1 MRKVDAPKEYAES
14 LAQSCRSLL
23 ALLVQAKAKL
33 VEEAQSNAPGVGQRV
48 LFVVEDVFDV
58 LSRSSVEVA
67 EKLSEQHKLT
77 AKDSLKAQSVVSE
90 MKMATM
96 RKANSVQAGNQ
107 AAEMEATFNRK
118 LDERVQELLGAGGAE
133 LYKALKTIEGLKE
146 ELNEEK
152 LKRQG
157 DQGQLLMFKNMLQ
170 TEQAR
175 MVTLEEEAATEREAA
190 SAHVLEIRKCL
201 ALLDVPLDAEAE
213 ATGRL
218 VRWPSVNVLAYHF
231 PMIADEGRNQAFDL
245 ALTQAVAR
253 FKERHGGTPPR
264 VLDIGSGSGLLA
276 MMAARAGAMEVRGC
290 SV

>member
-1 MRKVDAPKEYAES
+1 
-14 LAQSCRSLL
+14 
-23 ALLVQAKAKL
+23 
-33 VEEAQSNAPGVGQRV
+33 
-48 LFVVEDVFDV
+48 
-58 LSRSSVEVA
+58 
-67 EKLSEQHKLT
+67 
-77 AKDSLKAQSVVSE
+77 
-90 MKMATM
+90 
-96 RKANSVQAGNQ
+96 
-107 AAEMEATFNRK
+107 
-118 LDERVQELLGAGGAE
+118 
-133 LYKALKTIEGLKE
+133 
-146 ELNEEK
+146 
-152 LKRQG
+152 
-157 DQGQLLMFKNMLQ
+157 
-170 TEQAR
+170 